1 MTAPGAGGAHHDG
14 GTAADGTTGGDRGGG
29 AGGTGGTGVGPRL
42 PPDRLGWL
50 YALVLASLISV
61 GISAGGLYF
70 LADRSLSRP
79 WAAAVDVCTRAH
91 PVAAA
96 QQSAAR
102 DRCLAGQFRRR
113 GVVMLAG
120 AGIALGAA
128 AALVLVLPLADRRR
142 LRRRL
147 TVPGAQERF
156 VDLCDRNWL
165 AARHRPRL
173 VVAAPPARQA
183 YTTGGV
189 VGRSTVV
196 LPAAVAVAHADTAR
210 FDPVVAHEL
219 AHVLA
224 RDVAWASAVRA
235 LVWLPVPAVLAAGLF
250 EVVFFGLNATYLTAL
265 GRAAVVAVL
274 TALLAAGLLRR
285 REREADRYAADAGH
299 AGHLAALLRAG
310 TARPTRRRRLLAR
323 HPDPAIRAAA
333 LGRPADPP
341 GGVTHGLAVGAVAML
356 AMSAADALVRDLF
369 LTVQAT
375 VGPPV
380 AVCVG
385 SLLLSLGLLP
395 TLVRRAAGA
404 GGWWRPVLGAA
415 VGFAV
420 TAFLATALP
429 VPGSSGVSARPDVS
443 VALLVAAFAGP
454 LAASVAGLCVLL
466 ARLVV
471 ARRPGSVGWRSAT
484 YLVAVAAGVAVLWP
498 LPALASVPTD
508 GHAARA
514 WLVFALPRSGWPLLA
529 LLVPVLVGALLR
541 GAGQGRRRPAR
552 RWDRGVVAVVL
563 TAVLVGAGAAMWW
576 TELFPPHTLAEANRL
591 AQQRWLLC
599 ALTGWAVLVVLA
611 LGRRAG
617 VGGALTAGWAAG
629 TAAALLQYAH
639 ALATGRAD
647 GLDTAEAHL
656 LAPLAWLGYLVAV
669 TLPFLVSRPAVP
681 GPTPS
686 APGSA
691 RAPVAAVG
699 ALAALLA
706 VAVLGP
712 GVPGA
717 YAPLPV
723 AAPTGAAAA
732 STAPVAPPTP
742 DATPGPT
749 RSAPGRPDPGRLLTR
764 AEARRAAG
772 AVRAV
777 LPPGWRVP
785 LQRGD
790 GGGSRID
797 PSACRPLAED
807 AYLDRLGGVER
818 VRERARYATVP
829 GLTATASAELVIE
842 IRSHAE
848 PVPASVLAE
857 AESARRDCPRFT
869 ARGADGSAVGF
880 AVDAQPPPALG
891 EQSWRVDYR
900 LSAGSGRTR
909 ITGRSAFV
917 IVRAGHNLVTVYA
930 SAIMESLDERLL
942 DAAVEAAVAGLTD

>member
-1 MTAPGAGGAHHDG
+1 MTGPGAGEAHRDG
-14 GTAADGTTGGDRGGG
+14 GTAADGTTGGDRGGDDGGPG
-29 AGGTGGTGVGPRL
+29 AGPR
-42 PPDRLGWL
+42 PAPDRLGWL
-50 YALVLASLISV
+50 YALVLASLVSV

-79 WAAAVDVCTRAH
+79 WATAVDVCTRAH
-91 PVAAA
+91 PVEAA
-96 QQSAAR
+96 QRSPAR
-102 DRCLAGQFRRR
+102 DRCLAGQFGRR
-113 GVVMLAG
+113 GVAMLAG
-120 AGIALGAA
+120 AGIALGAT

-156 VDLCDRNWL
+156 VELCDRTGL
-165 AARHRPRL
+165 AGRRRPRL
-173 VVAAPPARQA
+173 VVAAPPVRQA

-189 VGRSTVV
+189 LGRPTVV
-196 LPAAVAVAHADTAR
+196 LPAAVAVAHADPAR

-235 LVWLPVPAVLAAGLF
+235 LIWLPVPAVLAAGLL
-250 EVVFFGLNATYLTAL
+250 EVAFFGPNATYLTAL
-265 GRAAVVAVL
+265 GRATVVTVL

-285 REREADRYAADAGH
+285 REREADRYAAGH
-299 AGHLAALLRAG
+299 GHGEHLAALLRAG
-310 TARPTRRRRLLAR
+310 TARRPRRRPLAR
-323 HPDPAIRAAA
+323 HPDPAARAAA
-333 LGRPADPP
+333 LGRPVDPP

-356 AMSAADALVRDLF
+356 AMGAADALVRDLF
-369 LTVQAT
+369 LTAQAA

-385 SLLLSLGLLP
+385 AVLLSLGLLP
-395 TLVRRAAGA
+395 ALLRRAAAGV

-415 VGFAV
+415 IGFAV
-420 TAFLATALP
+420 TAFVATALP

-443 VALLVAAFAGP
+443 VALFVAALAGP

-471 ARRPGSVGWRSAT
+471 ARRTASVGWRSAT
-484 YLVAVAAGVAVLWP
+484 YLVAASAGVAVLWP
-498 LPALASVPTD
+498 LPAVASVPTD
-508 GHAARA
+508 GHAARD

-529 LLVPVLVGALLR
+529 LLVPVLVGLLLR
-541 GAGQGRRRPAR
+541 GAAEGHRRPLR
-552 RWDRGVVAVVL
+552 RWDRGVVAAVL
-563 TAVLVGAGAAMWW
+563 TAVLVGAGAAVWR
-576 TELFPPHTLAEANRL
+576 TELFPPGTLAEAGRQ

-617 VGGALTAGWAAG
+617 VGRALTAGWAAG

-639 ALATGRAD
+639 ALVTGRAD
-647 GLDTAEAHL
+647 GWDTVGAHL
-656 LAPLAWLGYLVAV
+656 LAPLAWLGHLVAF
-669 TLPFLVSRPAVP
+669 TLPFLVSRPTAP
-681 GPTPS
+681 AATPS
-686 APGSA
+686 SPAST
-691 RAPVAAVG
+691 RAPVAAV
-699 ALAALLA
+699 AVLAALLA
-706 VAVLGP
+706 GVVLGP
-712 GVPGA
+712 GIPGA

-723 AAPTGAAAA
+723 AGPTAAAA
-732 STAPVAPPTP
+732 PSVAPVESPTP
-742 DATPGPT
+742 GATP
-749 RSAPGRPDPGRLLTR
+749 APSRPVAGRPDPGRLLSR

-785 LQRGD
+785 PDRSAGGD
-790 GGGSRID
+790 SRID

-807 AYLDRLGGVER
+807 SYLDRLGGVER

-842 IRSHAE
+842 VRSHAE

-857 AESARRDCPRFT
+857 AESARRACPRFT
-869 ARGADGSAVGF
+869 ARGTDGSAVRF
-880 AVDAQPPPALG
+880 AVDAQPPPGLG
-891 EQSWRVDYR
+891 EQAWRVDYR
-900 LSAGSGRTR
+900 LALGSGQTR

-917 IVRAGHNLVTVYA
+917 IVRVGHNLVTVHA
-930 SAIMESLDERLL
+930 TAVTEPLDERLL
-942 DAAVEAAVAGLTD
+942 GAAVEAAVVGLTG

>member
-1 MTAPGAGGAHHDG
+1 MTGPGVGGTHHDG
-14 GTAADGTTGGDRGGG
+14 GTAANGTTGGEV
-29 AGGTGGTGVGPRL
+29 GVGPGPRL

-91 PVAAA
+91 PIEAAA
-96 QQSAAR
+96 QSAAR

-128 AALVLVLPLADRRR
+128 GALVLVLPLADRRR

-156 VDLCDRNWL
+156 ADLCGRNGL

-173 VVAAPPARQA
+173 VVAAPPVRQA

-189 VGRSTVV
+189 VGRPTVV
-196 LPAAVAVAHADTAR
+196 LPAAVAVAHGDPAR

-235 LVWLPVPAVLAAGLF
+235 LIWLPVPAVLAAGLL
-250 EVVFFGLNATYLTAL
+250 EVAFFGPNATYLTAL
-265 GRAAVVAVL
+265 GRATVVAVL

-285 REREADRYAADAGH
+285 REREADRYAASAGH
-299 AGHLAALLRAG
+299 AERLAALLRAG
-310 TARPTRRRRLLAR
+310 TAGPTRRRRLLAR
-323 HPDPAIRAAA
+323 HPDPATRAAA

-341 GGVTHGLAVGAVAML
+341 GGLTHGLAVGAVAML
-356 AMSAADALVRDLF
+356 ATGAADALVRDLF
-369 LTVQAT
+369 LTAQAA

-385 SLLLSLGLLP
+385 AVLLSLGLLP
-395 TLVRRAAGA
+395 ALVRRAAA
-404 GGWWRPVLGAA
+404 GPAGWWRPVLGAA
-415 VGFAV
+415 IGFAV

-443 VALLVAAFAGP
+443 VALLVAALAGP

-471 ARRPGSVGWRSAT
+471 ARRPGSVGWRTAT
-484 YLVAVAAGVAVLWP
+484 YLVAAAAGVAVLWP

-508 GHAARA
+508 GHAARN

-529 LLVPVLVGALLR
+529 LLVPVLVGLLLR
-541 GAGQGRRRPAR
+541 GAGQGRRRPPR
-552 RWDRGVVAVVL
+552 RWDRGVVAAVL
-563 TAVLVGAGAAMWW
+563 TAVLIGAGAAVWR
-576 TELFPPHTLAEANRL
+576 TELFPPHTLAEANRQ

-617 VGGALTAGWAAG
+617 VGRALTAGWAAG

-647 GLDTAEAHL
+647 GWDTAEAHL
-656 LAPLAWLGYLVAV
+656 LAPLAWLGHLVAV

-681 GPTPS
+681 GPAPS
-686 APGSA
+686 SPGGA
-691 RAPVAAVG
+691 RAPVAAV
-699 ALAALLA
+699 AVLAALLA

-712 GVPGA
+712 GIPGT
-717 YAPLPV
+717 YAPFPV
-723 AAPTGAAAA
+723 AGRTGAAAA
-732 STAPVAPPTP
+732 STAPVDPPAP

-749 RSAPGRPDPGRLLTR
+749 RSAPGRAHPRRPVTPAEGRR
-764 AEARRAAG
+764 GAG
-772 AVRAV
+772 AVGAV
-777 LPPGWRVP
+777 LPRGWRVP
-785 LQRGD
+785 PDRAE

-807 AYLDRLGGVER
+807 SYLDRLGGAER
-818 VRERARYATVP
+818 VRERARYATAP

-857 AESARRDCPRFT
+857 AESARRACPRFT
-869 ARGADGSAVGF
+869 ARGTDGAAVRF

-900 LSAGSGRTR
+900 LSAGSGRAR

-930 SAIMESLDERLL
+930 NAVSEPLDERLL
-942 DAAVEAAVAGLTD
+942 GAAVEAAVAGLGD

>member
-1 MTAPGAGGAHHDG
+1 MTGPGAGGTHHDG
-14 GTAADGTTGGDRGGG
+14 GTAPDDTTASDRDGD
-29 AGGTGGTGVGPRL
+29 AGVVVGPRL
-42 PPDRLGWL
+42 SPDRLGWL

-91 PVAAA
+91 PIEAAA
-96 QQSAAR
+96 QSTAR

-113 GVVMLAG
+113 GVVLLAG

-128 AALVLVLPLADRRR
+128 AALVLALPLADRRR

-147 TVPGAQERF
+147 TVPGALDRF
-156 VDLCDRNWL
+156 ADLCDRNGL
-165 AARHRPRL
+165 AARRRPRL
-173 VVAAPPARQA
+173 VVAAPPVRQA

-189 VGRSTVV
+189 VGRPTVV
-196 LPAAVAVAHADTAR
+196 LPAGVAVAHADPAR

-235 LVWLPVPAVLAAGLF
+235 LIWLPVPAVLAAGLF
-250 EVVFFGLNATYLTAL
+250 EVTSFGPNATYLTAL

-274 TALLAAGLLRR
+274 TGLLAAGLLRR

-310 TARPTRRRRLLAR
+310 TARPARRRRLLAR
-323 HPDPAIRAAA
+323 HPDPATRAAA

-341 GGVTHGLAVGAVAML
+341 GGVVHGLAVGAVAML
-356 AMSAADALVRDLF
+356 AAGAADALVRDLF
-369 LTVQAT
+369 LTAQAT

-385 SLLLSLGLLP
+385 AVLLSLGLLP
-395 TLVRRAAGA
+395 ALVRRAAAGA

-429 VPGSSGVSARPDVS
+429 VPGSSAVSARPDVS
-443 VALLVAAFAGP
+443 VALLVAALAGP
-454 LAASVAGLCVLL
+454 LAAAVAGLCVLL

-471 ARRPGSVGWRSAT
+471 ARRPGSVGWRAAT
-484 YLVAVAAGVAVLWP
+484 YLVAVAASVAVLWP

-508 GHAARA
+508 GNAARA

-529 LLVPVLVGALLR
+529 LLVPVLVGALLH
-541 GAGQGRRRPAR
+541 GAGQGHRRPAW

-563 TAVLVGAGAAMWW
+563 TAVLLGAGAAMWR
-576 TELFPPHTLAEANRL
+576 TELLPPDTLAEANRL

-617 VGGALTAGWAAG
+617 VGRALTAGWAAG

-669 TLPFLVSRPAVP
+669 TLPFLASRPAVP
-681 GPTPS
+681 GPAPS
-686 APGSA
+686 PSDSA
-691 RAPVAAVG
+691 RAPVAAVA

-712 GVPGA
+712 GIPGA
-717 YAPLPV
+717 YAPFPV
-723 AAPTGAAAA
+723 AGPTGAAAA
-732 STAPVAPPTP
+732 STAPVDPPAP

-749 RSAPGRPDPGRLLTR
+749 RSAPGRPEPGRPLTR
-764 AEARRAAG
+764 AEARRVAG

-777 LPPGWRVP
+777 LPRGWRVP
-785 LQRGD
+785 PDRGD

-807 AYLDRLGGVER
+807 AYLDRLGGIER

-848 PVPASVLAE
+848 PVPATVLAE
-857 AESARRDCPRFT
+857 AESARRACPRFT
-869 ARGADGSAVGF
+869 ARGADGSAVRF
-880 AVDAQPPPALG
+880 AVEAQPPPALG

-900 LSAGSGRTR
+900 FSAGSGRNL

-930 SAIMESLDERLL
+930 SAITEPMDERLL
-942 DAAVEAAVAGLTD
+942 DAAVEAAVAGLTA

>member
-1 MTAPGAGGAHHDG
+1 MTGPGAGGAHHDG
-14 GTAADGTTGGDRGGG
+14 GTAADGTTGVGD
-29 AGGTGGTGVGPRL
+29 AGTGTGPPL

-70 LADRSLSRP
+70 VADRSLSRP

-96 QQSAAR
+96 EQSAAR
-102 DRCLAGQFRRR
+102 DRCLAGQFGRR

-156 VDLCDRNWL
+156 VDLCDRNGL
-165 AARHRPRL
+165 AGRRRPRL
-173 VVAAPPARQA
+173 IVAAPPVRQA

-189 VGRSTVV
+189 IGAPTVV
-196 LPAAVAVAHADTAR
+196 LPAAVAVAHADPAR

-235 LVWLPVPAVLAAGLF
+235 LIWVPVPAVLAAGLL
-250 EVVFFGLNATYLTAL
+250 EVAFFGPNATYLTAL
-265 GRAAVVAVL
+265 GRATVVAVL

-285 REREADRYAADAGH
+285 REREADRYAAGAGH
-299 AGHLAALLRAG
+299 GERLAALLRAG
-310 TARPTRRRRLLAR
+310 TAGPTRRRRLLAR
-323 HPDPAIRAAA
+323 HSDPATRAAA

-341 GGVTHGLAVGAVAML
+341 GGLTHGLAVGAVAML
-356 AMSAADALVRDLF
+356 ATGAADALARDLF
-369 LTVQAT
+369 LTAQAA

-385 SLLLSLGLLP
+385 ALLLSLGLLP
-395 TLVRRAAGA
+395 ALVRRAAAGA

-415 VGFAV
+415 IGFAV
-420 TAFLATALP
+420 TAFVATALP

-443 VALLVAAFAGP
+443 VALLVAALAGP
-454 LAASVAGLCVLL
+454 LAASAAGLCVLL

-484 YLVAVAAGVAVLWP
+484 YLVAAAAGVAVLWP
-498 LPALASVPTD
+498 LPAVASVPTD
-508 GHAARA
+508 GHAARN

-529 LLVPVLVGALLR
+529 LLVPLLVGLLLR
-541 GAGQGRRRPAR
+541 GAGEGHRRPPR
-552 RWDRGVVAVVL
+552 RWDRGVVAAVL
-563 TAVLVGAGAAMWW
+563 TAVLIGAGAALWR
-576 TELFPPHTLAEANRL
+576 TELFPPGTLAEAGRQ

-611 LGRRAG
+611 VGRRAG
-617 VGGALTAGWAAG
+617 VGRALTAGWAAG

-639 ALATGRAD
+639 ALLTGRAD
-647 GLDTAEAHL
+647 GWDTAEAHL
-656 LAPLAWLGYLVAV
+656 LAPLAWLGYLVAF
-669 TLPFLVSRPAVP
+669 TLPFLVSRPTVP
-681 GPTPS
+681 GPVPS
-686 APGSA
+686 SPAGV
-691 RAPVAAVG
+691 RGPVAAV
-699 ALAALLA
+699 AVLAALLA

-712 GVPGA
+712 GIPGA

-723 AAPTGAAAA
+723 AEPAGLSAP
-732 STAPVAPPTP
+732 SIAPVVPPVP
-742 DATPGPT
+742 DATPT
-749 RSAPGRPDPGRLLTR
+749 RSAPGRPDPGRPLTH
-764 AEARRAAG
+764 AQARRAAG

-777 LPPGWRVP
+777 LPRGWRVP
-785 LQRGD
+785 PDRAE

-807 AYLDRLGGVER
+807 SYLDRLGGVER
-818 VRERARYATVP
+818 VRERARFATVP

-857 AESARRDCPRFT
+857 AESARRACPRFT
-869 ARGADGSAVGF
+869 ARGAGGSAVRF

-900 LSAGSGRTR
+900 LSAGSGRAR

-917 IVRAGHNLVTVYA
+917 IVRVGHNLVTVYG
-930 SAIMESLDERLL
+930 SAVSEPLDERLL
-942 DAAVEAAVAGLTD
+942 DAAVEAAVAKLGD

>member
-1 MTAPGAGGAHHDG
+1 MTGPGAGGTHHEG
-14 GTAADGTTGGDRGGG
+14 GAAADDTTGGEV
-29 AGGTGGTGVGPRL
+29 GVGPGPRL

-61 GISAGGLYF
+61 GLSAGGLYF

-91 PVAAA
+91 PIEAAA
-96 QQSAAR
+96 QSAGR

-128 AALVLVLPLADRRR
+128 GALVLALPLADRRR

-147 TVPGAQERF
+147 TVPGAQDRF
-156 VDLCDRNWL
+156 ADLCDRNGV
-165 AARHRPRL
+165 AARRRPRL
-173 VVAAPPARQA
+173 VVAAPPVRQA

-189 VGRSTVV
+189 VGRPTVV
-196 LPAAVAVAHADTAR
+196 LPAAVAVAHADAAR

-235 LVWLPVPAVLAAGLF
+235 LIWLPVPAVLAAGLF
-250 EVVFFGLNATYLTAL
+250 EVASFGLNATYLTAL
-265 GRAAVVAVL
+265 GRATVVAVL

-310 TARPTRRRRLLAR
+310 TAARGRRLLAR
-323 HPDPAIRAAA
+323 HPDPRTRAAA

-341 GGVTHGLAVGAVAML
+341 GGAVHGLAVGAVAML
-356 AMSAADALVRDLF
+356 AAGAADALVRDLF
-369 LTVQAT
+369 LTAHT
-375 VGPPV
+375 IVGPPV
-380 AVCVG
+380 AVWVG
-385 SLLLSLGLLP
+385 AVLLCLGLLP
-395 TLVRRAAGA
+395 ALVRRAAAGA

-443 VALLVAAFAGP
+443 VALLVAALAGP

-484 YLVAVAAGVAVLWP
+484 YLVAVAAAVAVLWP

-563 TAVLVGAGAAMWW
+563 TAVLLGAGAAMWR
-576 TELFPPHTLAEANRL
+576 TEVFPPHTLAEANRL

-599 ALTGWAVLVVLA
+599 AFTGWAVLVVLA

-617 VGGALTAGWAAG
+617 VGRALTAGWAAG

-669 TLPFLVSRPAVP
+669 TLPFLASRPAVP
-681 GPTPS
+681 GPAPSTP
-686 APGSA
+686 GGA
-691 RAPVAAVG
+691 RTPVAAVG

-712 GVPGA
+712 GIPWA
-717 YAPLPV
+717 YAPFPV
-723 AAPTGAAAA
+723 AGQTGAAAA
-732 STAPVAPPTP
+732 STAPVAPPAP

-749 RSAPGRPDPGRLLTR
+749 RSAAGRPEPGRPLTR

-777 LPPGWRVP
+777 LPRGWRVP
-785 LQRGD
+785 PDRGD

-807 AYLDRLGGVER
+807 AYLDRLGGAER

-829 GLTATASAELVIE
+829 GLTATASAELVVE

-857 AESARRDCPRFT
+857 AESARRACPRFT
-869 ARGADGSAVGF
+869 ARGADGSAVRF

-909 ITGRSAFV
+909 ITGQSAFV

-930 SAIMESLDERLL
+930 SAITEPLDERLL

>member
-1 MTAPGAGGAHHDG
+1 MTGPGADGTHHDG
-14 GTAADGTTGGDRGGG
+14 GTAADGTTGGDRGD
-29 AGGTGGTGVGPRL
+29 AGPGVGPPL

-50 YALVLASLISV
+50 YALVLAALISV

-79 WAAAVDVCTRAH
+79 WATAVDVCTRAH

-96 QQSAAR
+96 EQSAAR
-102 DRCLAGQFRRR
+102 DRCLAGQFGRR
-113 GVVMLAG
+113 GVAMLAG

-147 TVPGAQERF
+147 AVPGAQERF
-156 VDLCDRNWL
+156 VDLCDRNGL
-165 AARHRPRL
+165 VGRRRPRL
-173 VVAAPPARQA
+173 VVAAPPVRQA

-189 VGRSTVV
+189 VGRPTVV
-196 LPAAVAVAHADTAR
+196 LPAAVAVAHADPAR

-235 LVWLPVPAVLAAGLF
+235 LIWLPVPAVLAAGLL
-250 EVVFFGLNATYLTAL
+250 EVAFFGPNATYLTAL
-265 GRAAVVAVL
+265 GRATVVAVL
-274 TALLAAGLLRR
+274 TALLAAELLRR

-299 AGHLAALLRAG
+299 AERLAALLRAG
-310 TARPTRRRRLLAR
+310 IVRPTRRRRLLAR
-323 HPDPAIRAAA
+323 HPDPATRAAA

-341 GGVTHGLAVGAVAML
+341 GGLTHGLAVGAVAML
-356 AMSAADALVRDLF
+356 ATGAADALARDLF
-369 LTVQAT
+369 LTAQAA

-385 SLLLSLGLLP
+385 AVLLSLGLLP
-395 TLVRRAAGA
+395 ALVRRAAAGA
-404 GGWWRPVLGAA
+404 GGWWRPVLGTAI
-415 VGFAV
+415 GFAV
-420 TAFLATALP
+420 TAFIATALP

-443 VALLVAAFAGP
+443 VALLVAALAGP

-484 YLVAVAAGVAVLWP
+484 YLVAAPAGVAVLWP
-498 LPALASVPTD
+498 LPAVASVAGD
-508 GHAARA
+508 GHAARS

-529 LLVPVLVGALLR
+529 LLVPVLVGLLLR
-541 GAGQGRRRPAR
+541 GAGEGHRRPPR
-552 RWDRGVVAVVL
+552 RWDRGVVAAVL
-563 TAVLVGAGAAMWW
+563 TAVLVGAGAAVWR
-576 TELFPPHTLAEANRL
+576 TELFPPGTLAEAGRQ

-599 ALTGWAVLVVLA
+599 ALSGWAVLVVLA
-611 LGRRAG
+611 VGRRAG
-617 VGGALTAGWAAG
+617 VGRALTAGWAAG
-629 TAAALLQYAH
+629 VAAALLQYAH
-639 ALATGRAD
+639 ALLTGRAD

-656 LAPLAWLGYLVAV
+656 LAPLAWLGYLVAF
-669 TLPFLVSRPAVP
+669 TLPFLVSRPALP
-681 GPTPS
+681 GPTRS
-686 APGSA
+686 APGGA
-691 RAPVAAVG
+691 RGPVATVG
-699 ALAALLA
+699 VLTALLA

-712 GVPGA
+712 GIPGA

-723 AAPTGAAAA
+723 AEPAGLPAPA
-732 STAPVAPPTP
+732 TAPIVPPVP

-749 RSAPGRPDPGRLLTR
+749 RSAPGRADPGRPLTH

-772 AVRAV
+772 AVGAV
-777 LPPGWRVP
+777 LPRGWRVP
-785 LQRGD
+785 PARAE

-807 AYLDRLGGVER
+807 SYLDRLGGVER
-818 VRERARYATVP
+818 VRKRARFATVP

-857 AESARRDCPRFT
+857 AESARRACPRFT
-869 ARGADGSAVGF
+869 ARGTGGSAVRF

-930 SAIMESLDERLL
+930 SAVSQPLDERLL
-942 DAAVEAAVAGLTD
+942 DAAVEAAVAGLGG

>member
-1 MTAPGAGGAHHDG
+1 MTGPGAGGAHHDG
-14 GTAADGTTGGDRGGG
+14 GTAADGTTGGSRGVGDGG
-29 AGGTGGTGVGPRL
+29 PGVGPRL

-50 YALVLASLISV
+50 YALVLASLVSV

-79 WAAAVDVCTRAH
+79 WAATVDVCTRAH
-91 PVAAA
+91 PMEAAE
-96 QQSAAR
+96 QSAAR
-102 DRCLAGQFRRR
+102 DRCLAGQFGRR

-156 VDLCDRNWL
+156 ADLCDRNGL
-165 AARHRPRL
+165 AGRRRPRL
-173 VVAAPPARQA
+173 VVAAPPVRQA

-189 VGRSTVV
+189 TGRPTVV
-196 LPAAVAVAHADTAR
+196 LPAAVAVAHADPAR

-224 RDVAWASAVRA
+224 RDVAWASAVRG
-235 LVWLPVPAVLAAGLF
+235 LIWLPVPAVLTAGLL
-250 EVVFFGLNATYLTAL
+250 EVAFFGLNATYLTAL
-265 GRAAVVAVL
+265 GRAAVIAVL

-285 REREADRYAADAGH
+285 REREADRYAAGVGH

-323 HPDPAIRAAA
+323 HPDPATRAAA
-333 LGRPADPP
+333 LDRPADPP
-341 GGVTHGLAVGAVAML
+341 GGMTHGLAVGAVAML
-356 AMSAADALVRDLF
+356 AAGAADALVRDLF
-369 LTVQAT
+369 LTAQAT

-380 AVCVG
+380 TVWVG
-385 SLLLSLGLLP
+385 SVLLSLGLLP
-395 TLVRRAAGA
+395 ALVRRASAGA

-415 VGFAV
+415 IGFAV
-420 TAFLATALP
+420 TAFVATALP
-429 VPGSSGVSARPDVS
+429 VPGGSAVSARADVS
-443 VALLVAAFAGP
+443 VALFVAAIAGP

-471 ARRPGSVGWRSAT
+471 ALRPGSVGWRSAT
-484 YLVAVAAGVAVLWP
+484 YLVGVAAGVAVLWP
-498 LPALASVPTD
+498 LPAVASVPTD
-508 GHAARA
+508 GHAARN

-529 LLVPVLVGALLR
+529 LLVPVLVGLLLR
-541 GAGQGRRRPAR
+541 GAGAGHRRPPR

-563 TAVLVGAGAAMWW
+563 TAVLVGAGAAMWR
-576 TELFPPHTLAEANRL
+576 TELFPPDTLAEAGRQ

-611 LGRRAG
+611 VGRRAG

-629 TAAALLQYAH
+629 TAAALLQYTH

-656 LAPLAWLGYLVAV
+656 LAPLAWLGYLVAF
-669 TLPFLVSRPAVP
+669 TLPFLVSRPALP
-681 GPTPS
+681 GPNRS

-691 RAPVAAVG
+691 RVPVATVG
-699 ALAALLA
+699 VLAALLA

-712 GVPGA
+712 GIPGA

-723 AAPTGAAAA
+723 AEPARLSPP
-732 STAPVAPPTP
+732 STAPVVPPVP
-742 DATPGPT
+742 EVTPGPT
-749 RSAPGRPDPGRLLTR
+749 RSAPGRPDPGRPVTR

-777 LPPGWRVP
+777 LPRDWRVP
-785 LQRGD
+785 PDRPE

-807 AYLDRLGGVER
+807 SYLDRLGGVER

-842 IRSHAE
+842 VRSHAE

-857 AESARRDCPRFT
+857 AESARRACPRFT
-869 ARGADGSAVGF
+869 ARGAAGSAVRF

-917 IVRAGHNLVTVYA
+917 IVRVGHNLVTVYA
-930 SAIMESLDERLL
+930 SAVMEPLDERLL
-942 DAAVEAAVAGLTD
+942 RAAVEAAVAGLTD

>member
-1 MTAPGAGGAHHDG
+1 MTGPGAGGADHDG
-14 GTAADGTTGGDRGGG
+14 GTAPDGTTGGDRGPG
-29 AGGTGGTGVGPRL
+29 AGPPL

-79 WAAAVDVCTRAH
+79 WAATVDICTRAH
-91 PVAAA
+91 PTEAAA
-96 QQSAAR
+96 QSAAR
-102 DRCLAGQFRRR
+102 DRCLAGQFGRR
-113 GVVMLAG
+113 GLVMLAG
-120 AGIALGAA
+120 AGMALGAA
-128 AALVLVLPLADRRR
+128 AALVVVLPLADRRR

-156 VDLCDRNWL
+156 VDLCDRSGL

-173 VVAAPPARQA
+173 VVAAPPVRQA

-189 VGRSTVV
+189 VGRPTVV
-196 LPAAVAVAHADTAR
+196 LPAAVAVAHADPAR

-224 RDVAWASAVRA
+224 RDVAWASAVRG
-235 LVWLPVPAVLAAGLF
+235 LIWLPVPAVLAAGLL
-250 EVVFFGLNATYLTAL
+250 EVAFFGLNATYLTAL
-265 GRAAVVAVL
+265 GRAMVVAVS

-310 TARPTRRRRLLAR
+310 AVGPTRRRRLLAR
-323 HPDPAIRAAA
+323 HPDPAARAAA
-333 LGRPADPP
+333 LARPADPP
-341 GGVTHGLAVGAVAML
+341 GGLTHGLAVGAVAML
-356 AMSAADALVRDLF
+356 AMGSADALVRDLF
-369 LTVQAT
+369 LTAHAT

-385 SLLLSLGLLP
+385 AALLNLGLLP
-395 TLVRRAAGA
+395 VLVRRATAGA
-404 GGWWRPVLGAA
+404 GGWWRSVVGVA
-415 VGFAV
+415 VGFAA
-420 TAFLATALP
+420 TAFVATVLP
-429 VPGSSGVSARPDVS
+429 VPGSSGVPVRAEVP
-443 VALLVAAFAGP
+443 VAMIVAALAGL

-484 YLVAVAAGVAVLWP
+484 YLVAAAAGVAVLWP
-498 LPALASVPTD
+498 LPAVASVTTD
-508 GHAARA
+508 GHVARA

-529 LLVPVLVGALLR
+529 LLVPVLVGLLLR
-541 GAGQGRRRPAR
+541 GAGEGHPRPPR
-552 RWDRGVVAVVL
+552 RWDRGVVAAVL
-563 TAVLVGAGAAMWW
+563 TAVLIGAGAAVWR
-576 TELFPPHTLAEANRL
+576 TELFPPGTLAEAGRQ

-611 LGRRAG
+611 VGRRAG
-617 VGGALTAGWAAG
+617 VGRALTAGWVAG
-629 TAAALLQYAH
+629 TAAALLQYLH

-647 GLDTAEAHL
+647 GWDTVEAHL
-656 LAPLAWLGYLVAV
+656 LAPLVWLGYLVAF
-669 TLPFLVSRPAVP
+669 TLPFLLSRPAVV

-686 APGSA
+686 WPARA
-691 RAPVAAVG
+691 RAPVAAVA

-712 GVPGA
+712 GIPGA

-723 AAPTGAAAA
+723 AEPSRA
-732 STAPVAPPTP
+732 TAKSPPAGVPPVP

-749 RSAPGRPDPGRLLTR
+749 RSVAGRDPGRPLTR

-777 LPPGWRVP
+777 LPRGWQVRP
-785 LQRGD
+785 DRAA
-790 GGGSRID
+790 GGASRID
-797 PSACRPLAED
+797 PPACRPLAED
-807 AYLDRLGGVER
+807 SYLDRLGEVER
-818 VRERARYATVP
+818 VRERARYATVRGP
-829 GLTATASAELVIE
+829 TATASTELVIE
-842 IRSHAE
+842 VRSHAD
-848 PVPASVLAE
+848 PVPAAVLAE
-857 AESARRDCPRFT
+857 AESARRACPRFT
-869 ARGADGSAVGF
+869 LGGAGGSAVRF

-900 LSAGSGRTR
+900 LSAGSGRAR

-930 SAIMESLDERLL
+930 SAIAEPLDERLL
-942 DAAVEAAVAGLTD
+942 DAAVGAAVAGLSG